1 MHSFRIMFNC
11 GMTFP
16 CRKDPVATTGS
27 MFCNMVSIIQVTLCQ
42 MGQLFLEVS
51 NDLPLFYNI
60 MLYVPPR
67 SQLFGGIRNLD
78 SEVQLWKYHRENL
91 ESMMVMFPGEFII
104 ETCMYW
110 LKSCVDDIVFAYIGG
125 KHLLNFVQSGK
136 NLAMNR
142 WQLTDQ

>member
-11 GMTFP
+11 GMICP

-42 MGQLFLEVS
+42 MGELFLEVL

-60 MLYVPPR
+60 MLSVPLG
-67 SQLFGGIRNLD
+67 SQLFGDIPNPD
-78 SEVQLWKYHRENL
+78 NEVQLWKSHREKL
-91 ESMMVMFPGEFII
+91 ESAMVMLPGEFIA
-104 ETCMYW
+104 ETCVSW
-110 LKSCVDDIVFAYIGG
+110 LKSCADDIVCADIGG

-136 NLAMNR
+136 KLAVNR
-142 WQLTDQ
+142 WQLRDQ